1 MAEMKKFKKKLSI
14 FIIQKVLHLIS
25 TVKISQTLIAKTL
38 KKKKKKKKQYDPQKL
53 KLFCY
58 HVQNTI
64 AQIDERHHR
73 VFHEHV
79 RYSMLLRM
87 CISLTKAISKVLS
100 ILKE

>member
-25 TVKISQTLIAKTL
+25 TVKISQTLIAKTF
-38 KKKKKKKKQYDPQKL
+38 KKKTVRSTKVEAFLLP
-53 KLFCY
+53 
-58 HVQNTI
+58 

>member
-25 TVKISQTLIAKTL
+25 TVKISQTLIAKTF
-38 KKKKKKKKQYDPQKL
+38 KKKKTVRSTKVEAFLLP
-53 KLFCY
+53 
-58 HVQNTI
+58 

-79 RYSMLLRM
+79 RYSMLLRI